1 MMTTTQVALAAMT
14 SKVKGLEIPDLSFY
28 LFLFLSFSFSFS
40 VFSLFFV
47 FVFYYFLLCAS
58 YGPMLITISATSVRP
73 SL

>member
-1 MMTTTQVALAAMT
+1 MMTTAQVALAAMT
-14 SKVKGLEIPDLSFY
+14 SKIKGLEIPDLSFY
-28 LFLFLSFSFSFS
+28 LFLFLSFSFS
-40 VFSLFFV
+40 VFSLIFV